1 MNARATQRRAGV
13 DWTCALESMAVDWK
27 LMKHRTGARAESAQL
42 MVSAPYA
49 DEFPGWKIV
58 KPVRVFNVIPSLP
71 EPLEP
76 LREIAYN
83 LRWAWDHD
91 SIELFRR
98 LDNDLWESS
107 GRNPVKLLG
116 SIDQTR
122 LMAAAADDSFLSHL
136 DRVTRALA
144 TRMGENSWFRRVH
157 APAGKLLVAYF
168 SAEFGL
174 TECLSIFAGGLG
186 VLAGDHVKSASD
198 LGVPLVGVGLLY
210 QQGYFRQYLSQAGWQ
225 QEAYATNDF
234 HNLPLRPLMRADG
247 KPLTVEVQ
255 YPGRVVAAR
264 IWVAQAGRVPVYL
277 LDANVAANSPA
288 DREITGEL
296 YGGDNEM
303 RIKQEILLGIGGYRA
318 LEAANV
324 QPAVYHMNEGHSAF
338 LSLEHVRSLM
348 ERYQLSFPEAR
359 ELGSPS
365 LIFTT
370 HTPVE
375 AGHDYFAPEL
385 MDRYFAGYYQALG
398 LNRDDF
404 LALGRRNPGDQNE
417 LFCMTVLAMR
427 LAASSNGVSKLHG
440 EVSRRMWQGIWPGVP
455 VEEVPIGHVTN
466 GVHFRSWISNEMNQ
480 LYDRYL
486 GPQWRE
492 AANGVIWKR
501 VDTIPAEELW
511 RTHERRRERLVAFA
525 RRRLREQLQ
534 RRGAPQSEIEAADEV
549 LDSEALTIGFARRF
563 ATYKRGTLLLRDTE
577 RLKRILCDAKRPV
590 QIIYAGKAH
599 PRDGGGKELIQRIVS
614 LARDPAFRRHVVF
627 LEDQD
632 MAISRYLV
640 QGCDVWLNTP
650 QRPFEASGT
659 SGMKA
664 AANGALNLSTLDGWW
679 DEAWHTPRP
688 DSESIGW
695 AIGYGAPYNDSG
707 QQDQVEA
714 DSLYELLERDVVPAF
729 YELGPDRLPRRWI
742 AQMKGSL
749 KNLCP
754 TFNTHRMVRE
764 YTERFYLPAHQRFAR
779 MEEHAAAASR
789 ALSSWMNLVRRE
801 WPQVTVEAVEES
813 SAGEAKVGDLVCVRG
828 RLRLGALS
836 PSDVTVELVLGPLD
850 AAGQI
855 TEPASFPMHHAL
867 SPGNAEHVF
876 EATGVP
882 CSRSG
887 LQGYTVRV
895 LPHHPDLAARF
906 VPGLISWAS

>member
-1 MNARATQRRAGV
+1 M
-13 DWTCALESMAVDWK
+13 
-27 LMKHRTGARAESAQL
+27 
-42 MVSAPYA
+42 
-49 DEFPGWKIV
+49 
-58 KPVRVFNVIPSLP
+58 FNVIPSLP

-76 LREIAYN
+76 LRELAYN

-98 LDNDLWESS
+98 LDTDLWEST
-107 GRNPVKLLG
+107 GHNPVLMLG
-116 SIDQTR
+116 SIDQMR
-122 LMAAAADDSFLSHL
+122 LVSAAADDSFLAHL
-136 DRVTRALA
+136 ERVTRALES
-144 TRMGENSWFRRVH
+144 RMGQNSWFRRVH
-157 APAGKLLVAYF
+157 SPAGKLLVAYF

-174 TECLSIFAGGLG
+174 TECVSIFAGGLG

-225 QEAYATNDF
+225 QEEYVTNDF
-234 HNLPLRPLMRADG
+234 HNLPLRPLVRPDG
-247 KPLTVEVQ
+247 KPLTIEVQ
-255 YPGRVVAAR
+255 FPGRAVTAR
-264 IWVAQAGRVPVYL
+264 IWWAQAGRVPVYL
-277 LDANVAANSPA
+277 LDTNVAANSQA

-303 RIKQEILLGIGGYRA
+303 RLKQEILLGIGGYRA
-318 LEAANV
+318 LEAAQV

-338 LSLEHVRSLM
+338 LSLEHVRRLM

-359 ELGSPS
+359 ELASPS
-365 LIFTT
+365 LIFTS

-375 AGHDYFAPEL
+375 AGHDYFAPDL
-385 MDRYFAGYYQALG
+385 MGHYFTEYYRGLG
-398 LNRDDF
+398 LSRHDF
-404 LALGRRNPGDQNE
+404 LALGRRNAGDQNE
-417 LFCMTVLAMR
+417 QFCMTVLALH
-427 LAASSNGVSKLHG
+427 LAASSNAVSKLHG
-440 EVSRRMWQGIWPGVP
+440 EVSRRMWQAIWPGVP
-455 VEEVPIGHVTN
+455 VDEVPIGHVTN
-466 GVHFRSWISNEMNQ
+466 GVHYRSWISNEMNQ

-501 VDTIPAEELW
+501 VETIPAEELW

-525 RRRLREQLQ
+525 RRKLRDQLK
-534 RRGAPQSEIEAADEV
+534 RRGAPQSEIEAAEEV
-549 LDSEALTIGFARRF
+549 LDVQALTIGFARRF
-563 ATYKRGTLLLRDTE
+563 ATYKRATLLLRDTD

-590 QIIYAGKAH
+590 QIIFAGKAH
-599 PRDGGGKELIQRIVS
+599 PRDGGGKELIQRIVA
-614 LARDPAFRRHVVF
+614 LARDPEFRRHVVF

-650 QRPFEASGT
+650 LRPLEASGT

-679 DEAWHTPRP
+679 DEAWRTPRP
-688 DSESIGW
+688 DSELIGW
-695 AIGYGAPYNDSG
+695 AIGNGEPYKDPR

-714 DSLYELLERDVVPAF
+714 EALYDLLERDVVPTF
-729 YELGPDRLPRRWI
+729 YALGPDRLPRRWI

-749 KNLCP
+749 KNLCH

-764 YTERFYLPAHQRFAR
+764 YTERFYLPAYERFAR
-779 MEEHAAAASR
+779 MEADSAAAAR
-789 ALSSWMNLVRRE
+789 ALASWMSLVRQE
-801 WPQVTVEAVEES
+801 WPQVRVEALEEGP
-813 SAGEAKVGDLVCVRG
+813 AGQAKVGDLVGVRA
-828 RLRLGALS
+828 RLRLGALA
-836 PSDVTVELVLGPLD
+836 PADVIVELYLGALD
-850 AAGQI
+850 AAGELVQ
-855 TEPASFPMHHAL
+855 PASFPMRHAV
-867 SPGNAEHVF
+867 SPGYGEHVF

-882 CSRSG
+882 CCRSG

-906 VPGLISWAS
+906 VPGLITWAS